1 MTGIREKSMMN
12 PGTVKTPRR
21 EALLALLAFGAV
33 VGALAGCGQKQT
45 AMETVPAYLPSP
57 EALWRLKR
65 VVLVELD
72 RRDASPQVARELSE
86 SVFLAVQ
93 DRRVFPVDFVGSA
106 SPVAVLLP
114 TGQGPRFSL
123 EQLNDMR
130 STLQCDAVMV
140 GAVTGFEPYPGAWMA
155 VQVWLIDLR
164 TGRVLWG
171 VDHAWRT
178 TDEPTSKRM
187 QRYFAPAG
195 CQDESDP
202 LRLAEMSPRMLGNF
216 VAWELAKALPQPPG
230 VADSEPRRSPVAKAL
245 AETKKIFTN

>member
-1 MTGIREKSMMN
+1 MT
-12 PGTVKTPRR
+12 T
-21 EALLALLAFGAV
+21 LATMRSWLAMGAV
-33 VGALAGCGQKQT
+33 VAVLAGCGGQKPPVI
-45 AMETVPAYLPSP
+45 ETVPAYMPSA

-93 DRRVFPVDFVGSA
+93 DRRVFPVELVASSSMVDVSMPVGH
-106 SPVAVLLP
+106 
-114 TGQGPRFSL
+114 GPRFTL
-123 EQLNDMR
+123 EQLSDMR

-140 GAVTGFEPYPGAWMA
+140 GAVSGFGPYPGAWMA
-155 VQVWLIDLR
+155 VQLWLVDLR

-178 TDEPTSKRM
+178 TDEATSQRM
-187 QRYFAPAG
+187 QRYFAPSG
-195 CQDESDP
+195 VQDGADP
-202 LRLAEMSPRMLGNF
+202 LRLAEMSPRMFSSF
-216 VAWELAKALPQPPG
+216 VAWELARALPQMPG
-230 VADSEPRRSPVAKAL
+230 TVSSEPRRSPADKAL

>member
-1 MTGIREKSMMN
+1 MTARAQAR
-12 PGTVKTPRR
+12 TW
-21 EALLALLAFGAV
+21 LAVGAV
-33 VGALAGCGQKQT
+33 VGALAGCGQKQA
-45 AMETVPAYLPSP
+45 AMETVPAYMPSA

-93 DRRVFPVDFVGSA
+93 NRRVFPVDFATSA
-106 SPVAVLLP
+106 LPVETSPPA
-114 TGQGPRFSL
+114 GRGPRFTL
-123 EQLNDMR
+123 EQLNEMR
-130 STLQCDAVMV
+130 SALRCDAVMV
-140 GAVTGFEPYPGAWMA
+140 GAVTGFGPYPGAWMA
-155 VQVWLIDLR
+155 VQLWLVDLR

-178 TDEPTSKRM
+178 TDEATSKRM
-187 QRYFAPAG
+187 QRYFASAG
-195 CQDESDP
+195 GEDGSDP
-202 LRLAEMSPRMLGNF
+202 LRLAEMSPRMLGDF

-230 VADSEPRRSPVAKAL
+230 MASSEPRQSPVAKAL

>member
-1 MTGIREKSMMN
+1 MTARAQAR
-12 PGTVKTPRR
+12 TW
-21 EALLALLAFGAV
+21 LAVGAV
-33 VGALAGCGQKQT
+33 VGALAGCGQNQA
-45 AMETVPAYLPSP
+45 AMETIPAYLPSA

-93 DRRVFPVDFVGSA
+93 KRRVFPVDFATSA
-106 SPVAVLLP
+106 SPVEVSLP
-114 TGQGPRFSL
+114 AGLSPRFTL

-130 STLQCDAVMV
+130 SALRCDAVMV
-140 GAVTGFEPYPGAWMA
+140 GAITSFGPYPGAWMA
-155 VQVWLIDLR
+155 VQLWLVDLR

-178 TDEPTSKRM
+178 TDEATSKRM
-187 QRYFAPAG
+187 QRYFASAG
-195 CQDESDP
+195 SEDKSDP
-202 LRLAEMSPRMLGNF
+202 LRLAEMSPRMLSDF

-230 VADSEPRRSPVAKAL
+230 AASGEPQRSPVAKAL